1 MGLNKRSIHSPLLRL
16 LSQYSFGVRQPWSRE
31 LAIVLEDTV
40 LVGDMVDTIKKSS
53 DFIETVDLF
62 DVYKGEHIEAGKKSV
77 AISLV
82 LRNKKGT
89 LKEEEIS
96 KVINK
101 VLDII
106 RTKFGGQ

>member
-1 MGLNKRSIHSPLLRL
+1 MG
-16 LSQYSFGVRQPWSRE
+16 
-31 LAIVLEDTV
+31 
-40 LVGDMVDTIKKSS
+40 
-53 DFIETVDLF
+53 
-62 DVYKGEHIEAGKKSV
+62 
-77 AISLV
+77 ISLV

-106 RTKFGGQ
+106 RTKFGGEIRQ